1 VPATL
6 TTRKFLD
13 TVYTQLEFERGVLLP
28 AQERPKK
35 KAKDWLEKGDWQT
48 LAAQVGAEKIFFVG
62 QNPVIVFARLE
73 NHGEQ
78 TFRELYRRIWS
89 MARPQFLFL
98 ARPGELAVY
107 DLTQPPPKSDQPV
120 NDGGRLIDRVE
131 VLAEVQTTL
140 AAFHREKI
148 ETGDIFGESRFG
160 DKLNRADR
168 ALIRDLK
175 LVRHELN
182 AVGSATLADLHSLL
196 GRCIFVRYLEDRE
209 IINRDYFEK
218 VITIHPNKSH
228 KWQKI
233 LDSQVGTFVDSAME
247 DVLFLRILQ
256 DREFTYALFEQLAN
270 DFNGDTFPIENSERA
285 HIKQAHLDRLRG
297 FLCGEPAGQRELFF
311 YAYKFDVI
319 PIELISSIYEEFYNE
334 RVGKEQN
341 QGSHYTPPTLV
352 EFLLSQTLTHEVLD
366 KTPRIIDPACG
377 SGIFLVESFRRVVR
391 HRWAKDGGKVPDR
404 QTLQKIL
411 RDQIAGIDINPEAV
425 RVTAFSLYLAFL
437 HYQQPRKI
445 NEQRRLPHLKW
456 VDQAERDRRNA
467 RKPNAQF
474 FDVLLQDNAFNV
486 VDGKLPDEVVKRFG
500 SVTADVV
507 VGNPPWGYPKRT
519 DHDGT
524 VALEV
529 TLAWCRKQNKP
540 VGDKELSQAFIHLSL
555 ELLKKGGR
563 AGLLIST
570 GVFFKNHQQSKEFR
584 QAWLNAVKLTS
595 VVNFAHVRHAFFSGE
610 NRSANGI
617 APFAAVVFDRQSCE
631 RNRFAYWS
639 AKRTLTIEKSQCV
652 ILNRGDM
659 HYLNQEDCLRNE
671 RLWKTFWWGRRQD
684 EMLVSLINHFPNLK
698 SLPHLAAVGY
708 GFEEASGG
716 KAADWLAKYKELPV
730 GKFERYGVLN
740 SSCLKTVPHQVYR
753 RGCKDIYSG
762 HRLLVRRGVPAGGQI
777 VARFESQPF
786 AFRHSIQGIRFKGL
800 QPWQELSLLGIFW
813 SSLARYYFWLTS
825 GSWGAWHD
833 AIHVDDI
840 FSLPVSLPE
849 NETAAAPIV
858 SIVKQLRNLSSAD
871 VGLFDAPGWQSL
883 RELEAEL
890 DEAVY
895 ELYGLMENER
905 DLVREMCSLGLDL
918 FYKNQGSDAVKP
930 VGVPSISFGTQQDL
944 VSEDG
949 HLADYLRTLLE
960 CWNPQIKS
968 NGDEFAWQVI
978 TPSSKAS
985 LLAVLLETRN
995 IGEAKEF
1002 FPVQEGKAWA
1012 TVLEKLS
1019 QYSRLSVGSPF
1030 VLADTFYRL
1039 VSDYEIL
1046 IVKRNERRFWTKS
1059 TAREDAEATMLQ
1071 GMLLQERGGR

>member
-1 VPATL
+1 M
-6 TTRKFLD
+6 
-13 TVYTQLEFERGVLLP
+13 LLP
-28 AQERPKK
+28 AQECPKK

-78 TFRELYRRIWS
+78 TLRELYRRVWS

-98 ARPGELAVY
+98 ARPGELVVY
-107 DLTQPPPKSDQPV
+107 DLTQPPPKSDQSV
-120 NDGGRLIDRVE
+120 NGDRRLINRVE
-131 VLAEVQTTL
+131 TLAEVQTTL

-148 ETGDIFGESRFG
+148 ETGDIFGESGFG

-182 AVGSATLADLHSLL
+182 AIDSAELADLHSLL
-196 GRCIFVRYLEDRE
+196 GRCIFTRYLEDRE

-218 VITIHPNKSH
+218 VITSHPNKSRE
-228 KWQKI
+228 WQKI
-233 LDSQVGTFVDSAME
+233 LDNRVGTFVDLAMD

-256 DREFTYALFEQLAN
+256 DKGFTYALFEQLAN
-270 DFNGDTFPIENSERA
+270 DFNGDTFPVEDSELA

-352 EFLLSQTLTHEVLD
+352 EFLLSQTLTPEVLD
-366 KTPRIIDPACG
+366 KTPRIVDFACG

-404 QTLQKIL
+404 QMLQKIL

-425 RVTAFSLYLAFL
+425 RVAAFSLYLAFL
-437 HYQQPRKI
+437 HYQRPRKI
-445 NEQRRLPHLKW
+445 NEHRRLPHLKW
-456 VDQAERDRRNA
+456 VDQAERERRNA

-486 VDGKLPDEVVKRFG
+486 VDGKLPEEVARRFG
-500 SVTADVV
+500 TATADVV

-519 DHDGT
+519 DHEGT
-524 VALEV
+524 AALEV

-555 ELLKKGGR
+555 ELLKQGGR

-570 GVFFKNHQQSKEFR
+570 GVFFKHHQQSKEFR
-584 QAWLNAVKLTS
+584 QAWLNAVKLAS

-617 APFAAVVFDRQSCE
+617 APFAAVVFDHQPCE

-639 AKRTLTIEKSQCV
+639 AKRTLTIEKNQCV
-652 ILNRGDM
+652 VLNRGDL
-659 HYLNQEDCLRNE
+659 HYLNQTECIHND
-671 RLWKTFWWGRRQD
+671 RLWKTYWWGRGRD
-684 EMLVSLINHFPNLK
+684 AVLIGTLGHLPRLK
-698 SLPHLAAVGY
+698 ILPEILQNCDVMPGI
-708 GFEEASGG
+708 GFEIGNQKYDAGWLRNYREFPG
-716 KAADWLAKYKELPV
+716 KE
-730 GKFERYGVLN
+730 FTRYGALN
-740 SSCLKTVPHQVYR
+740 VNKLKIIPEKIYR
-753 RGCKDIYSG
+753 RGCERIYSG
-762 HRLLVRRGVPAGGQI
+762 HRLLVRRGVPSGGAI
-777 VARFESQPF
+777 TVRFETQPF
-786 AFRHSIQGIRFKGL
+786 AVSELIYGVRIDNIKK
-800 QPWQELSLLGIFW
+800 WQEDVILGIFW

-825 GSWGAWHD
+825 GSWGAWLD
-833 AIHVDDI
+833 KISLEEVL
-840 FSLPVSLPE
+840 SLPIRLPADE
-849 NETAAAPIV
+849 AAAAPIV
-858 SIVKQLRNLSSAD
+858 SVVKQLRSLSSPD
-871 VGLFDAPGWQSL
+871 VELFDAPGQQSL
-883 RELEAEL
+883 RNLETKL
-890 DEAVY
+890 DDAVY
-895 ELYGLMENER
+895 ELYGLTENER
-905 DLVREMCSLGLDL
+905 DLIREMCSLGLDL
-918 FYKNQGSDAVKP
+918 FYKNQDSDAVKP
-930 VGVPSISFGTQQDL
+930 VEVPPISFGTQQDL
-944 VSEDG
+944 ANENG

-960 CWNPQIKS
+960 CWNPQIK
-968 NGDEFAWQVI
+968 GDESEFAWQVI
-978 TPSSKAS
+978 APSSKAP
-985 LLAVLLETRN
+985 LLAVLLETRD
-995 IGEAKEF
+995 IGEVKEL
-1002 FPVQEGKAWA
+1002 FPVQEGKAWT

-1019 QYSRLSVGSPF
+1019 RHSRLPAGSPV
-1030 VLADTFYRL
+1030 VLGDTFYRL

-1059 TAREDAEATMLQ
+1059 VAREDAEATMLQ
-1071 GMLLQERGGR
+1071 SMLLQERGRGE